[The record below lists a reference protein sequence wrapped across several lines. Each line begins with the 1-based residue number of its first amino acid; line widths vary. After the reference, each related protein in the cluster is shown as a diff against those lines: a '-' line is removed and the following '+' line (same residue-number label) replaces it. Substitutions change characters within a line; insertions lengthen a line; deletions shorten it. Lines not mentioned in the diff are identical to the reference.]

1 MIDLENLFPPFWRT
15 LLGLLILPPFI
26 ASLFLFHAEMMVFL
40 YHHTPFTAQ
49 NVALIDFGDT
59 D

>member
-1 MIDLENLFPPFWRT
+1 VIDPENLFPPFWRT
-15 LLGLLILPPFI
+15 LFGLLILPPFI

-40 YHHTPFTAQ
+40 YHYTPFTAQ

>member
-1 MIDLENLFPPFWRT
+1 MFDPEKLLPPFWRT
-15 LLGLLILPPFI
+15 LLVLLIPPPFI
-26 ASLFLFHAEMMVFL
+26 ASFFLYHAEMMVFL
-40 YHHTPFTAQ
+40 YYYTPFSAR